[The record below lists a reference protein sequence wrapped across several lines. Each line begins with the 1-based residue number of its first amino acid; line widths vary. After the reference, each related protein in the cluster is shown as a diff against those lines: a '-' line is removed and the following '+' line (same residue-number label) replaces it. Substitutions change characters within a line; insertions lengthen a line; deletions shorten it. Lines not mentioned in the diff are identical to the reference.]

1 MKVCKLFSAV
11 LIAAVCLVAPAAAVR
26 PARAETSRAIDVY
39 LIAGQSNAVGHADIP
54 ADSTVFPSILYAG
67 QVQCGID
74 AAAGSND
81 YLETFTPVRGGLGGS
96 ADEMG
101 PEYGMAE
108 ALAPYYR
115 DGRTA
120 IFIKSAAGGVSL
132 RNLDSDGSGR
142 YGNYYPPSLRG
153 AAVNRATGVQ
163 YDRLL
168 NVFRTVFDNLIAQ
181 GYAPRLNGL
190 VWMHGETDRRAP
202 DEYAGI
208 LPVFL
213 ADLRADLGRIAQ
225 ADLSAMPVVLGE
237 ISDTSTS
244 YDDKLVNER
253 FNAMLHDTAA
263 AVRET
268 AVIDSGR
275 FWVTDSNGD
284 ILGADKWHWN
294 GRAMR
299 AVGRLFGEKLAEMN
313 ALSAQTPD
321 ASSEPDAPPADT
333 QGGGKESGGCGGALA
348 GSLAL
353 SAAALAVFVKKP

>member
-1 MKVCKLFSAV
+1 MKVCKFFSAV
-11 LIAAVCLVAPAAAVR
+11 LIAAVCSIAPAAAVR
-26 PARAETSRAIDVY
+26 SARAETSRAIDVY

-54 ADSTVFPSILYAG
+54 ADSTVFPSVLYAG

-74 AAAGSND
+74 AAAGTND
-81 YLETFTPVRGGLGGS
+81 YLETFTPVRGGLGGTP
-96 ADEMG
+96 DEMG

-132 RNLDSDGSGR
+132 RNLDSDNSGR

-153 AAVNRATGVQ
+153 AAAANRATGVQ

-168 NVFRTVFDNLIAQ
+168 NVFRTVFDKLIAQ
-181 GYAPRLNGL
+181 GYAPRLRGL
-190 VWMHGETDRRAP
+190 AWMHGETDRRAP

-263 AVRET
+263 TVNET

-284 ILGADKWHWN
+284 ILGTDKWHWN

-313 ALSAQTPD
+313 DLT
-321 ASSEPDAPPADT
+321 ASSEPDIPPADT
-333 QGGGKESGGCGGALA
+333 QGGSEGTSGGCGSALA
-348 GSLAL
+348 GALAL
-353 SAAALAVFVKKP
+353 SAAALVVFVRKP